1 MSRLT
6 VLTIATAAI
15 AGLAHT
21 ADAQTPTVSPPVVVT
36 RGEAVVKRAPDQAW
50 LSVATETRDVRADE
64 ARRRSAEAATA
75 VQAALKSTGLAAD
88 AIRTTGFSLAPD
100 MEWNNG
106 RGTVKGYI
114 VRNQIDVRVDD
125 LSKLGSVIDAA
136 NATKS
141 TALTIT
147 GPRFALKDQDA
158 AEAEALRAAVEAAMS
173 RAQAIAAGAKRALG
187 SVIRIDDQGGPRL
200 PPPQP
205 MFRMAAAGQAAD
217 VQTPITPGEIE
228 VRAEVSVT
236 VELR

>member
-1 MSRLT
+1 MSRFTL
-6 VLTIATAAI
+6 LTIAAALLVGG
-15 AGLAHT
+15 ATSAS
-21 ADAQTPTVSPPVVVT
+21 AQTPAASPPVIVT

-50 LSVATETRDVRADE
+50 LSVATETRDLRAEE
-64 ARRRSAEAATA
+64 ARRKSAEAATA
-75 VQAALKSTGLAAD
+75 VQAALKGPGLAAD

-125 LSKLGSVIDAA
+125 LSKLGAVIDAA
-136 NATKS
+136 NATKN
-141 TALTIT
+141 TTLTIT

-158 AEAEALRAAVEAAMS
+158 ADAEALRAAVQSAMA
-173 RAQAIAAGAKRALG
+173 RAQAMAAGAKRTLG
-187 SVIRIDDQGGPRL
+187 NIVHIEDQGGPRL
-200 PPPQP
+200 PQPQP